1 MKKSKILILGGTG
14 IIANSFSDNYG
25 HKFKILKTHFRNPIK
40 NSIYFDVKKSSIDR
54 IISKYKPAVIIY
66 AAGISDH
73 NYCAKNKTESR
84 LTNVLANKK
93 QISKI
98 IKKNIKI
105 IFLST
110 QLVYSGNKGAYA
122 ETDKPYPIL
131 EYSKQKLDL
140 ENYITKHTKNYLIL
154 RLTKIIGLTDNKKDP
169 INYFLNDLNKRQK
182 LKLADDQITNY
193 LYVDD
198 LNKILEESIT
208 KNICGVFNVGG
219 SKSISRYHF
228 FRDFLNKFQPSDIK
242 NKKM

>member
-1 MKKSKILILGGTG
+1 M
-14 IIANSFSDNYG
+14 
-25 HKFKILKTHFRNPIK
+25 
-40 NSIYFDVKKSSIDR
+40 
-54 IISKYKPAVIIY
+54 
-66 AAGISDH
+66 
-73 NYCAKNKTESR
+73 
-84 LTNVLANKK
+84 
-93 QISKI
+93 
-98 IKKNIKI
+98 
-105 IFLST
+105 
-110 QLVYSGNKGAYA
+110 
-122 ETDKPYPIL
+122 

-242 NKKM
+242 KIKKCKIKKINFYEKQPKNTSVQLSKLKKFFTTRTRSYKEFNKILVSKLNINQNVLVIGCGFFLKIFIYQF